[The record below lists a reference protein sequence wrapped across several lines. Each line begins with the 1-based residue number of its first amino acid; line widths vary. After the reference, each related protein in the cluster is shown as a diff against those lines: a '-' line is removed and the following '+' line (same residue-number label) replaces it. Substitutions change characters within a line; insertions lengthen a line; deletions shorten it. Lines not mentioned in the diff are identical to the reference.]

1 MEQHGEDRIKDTGT
15 VSEPEVVYA
24 HRSRRP
30 SMRKGIPHPDGVN
43 QSMEE
48 SAAAWR
54 RQIDEFIAEG
64 NRIYET
70 GDTAA
75 RKDLARRMEAFM
87 RENSTRERLMERIA
101 ISEQQI
107 RRGEYMTADESMAH
121 RYSGIRLQYI
131 RAKICRKTEQH
142 L

>member
-1 MEQHGEDRIKDTGT
+1 MQKLKDMEKRQHIEDRSISTGL
-15 VSEPEVVYA
+15 VNEPEVTYA
-24 HRSRRP
+24 RQSRVSRI
-30 SMRKGIPHPDGVN
+30 RKDVLQPGVTDHTN
-43 QSMEE
+43 EK
-48 SAAAWR
+48 AAAWR
-54 RQIDEFIAEG
+54 RQIDEFIAES

-107 RRGEYMTADESMAH
+107 RRGEYMTADEADEAV
-121 RYSGIRLQYI
+121 R
-131 RAKICRKTEQH
+131 RALPWLR
-142 L
+142 

>member
-1 MEQHGEDRIKDTGT
+1 MQKLKDMEKRQHVEDRSTGT
-15 VSEPEVVYA
+15 DILNEPEATYA
-24 HRSRRP
+24 RRSSRP
-30 SMRKGIPHPDGVN
+30 RTRKGIPQPDGVN
-43 QSMEE
+43 QSIEE

-54 RQIDEFIAEG
+54 RQIDEFIAES

-107 RRGEYMTADESMAH
+107 RRGEYMTADEADEAV
-121 RYSGIRLQYI
+121 R
-131 RAKICRKTEQH
+131 RALPWLR
-142 L
+142 

>member
-1 MEQHGEDRIKDTGT
+1 
-15 VSEPEVVYA
+15 
-24 HRSRRP
+24 
-30 SMRKGIPHPDGVN
+30 MRKGIPHPDGVN

-107 RRGEYMTADESMAH
+107 RRGEYMTADEADEAV
-121 RYSGIRLQYI
+121 R
-131 RAKICRKTEQH
+131 RALPWLR
-142 L
+142 

>member
-1 MEQHGEDRIKDTGT
+1 MEKQHVHVEERQVTGT
-15 VSEPEVVYA
+15 DLIGEPEVAYA
-24 HRSRRP
+24 RRSRKPRT
-30 SMRKGIPHPDGVN
+30 RKGISQPDGVN

-48 SAAAWR
+48 SAAVWR
-54 RQIDEFIAEG
+54 RQIDEFIAES

-107 RRGEYMTADESMAH
+107 RRGEYMTADEADEAV
-121 RYSGIRLQYI
+121 R
-131 RAKICRKTEQH
+131 RALPWLR
-142 L
+142 

>member
-1 MEQHGEDRIKDTGT
+1 MEKRYGEDRIKGTDT
-15 VSEPEVVYA
+15 VSEPEVAYA
-24 HRSRRP
+24 RCSKGDGT
-30 SMRKGIPHPDGVN
+30 RKCIPQPDGVN

-48 SAAAWR
+48 SAAAWS
-54 RQIDEFIAEG
+54 RQIDEFIAES

-75 RKDLARRMEAFM
+75 RKDLTRRMEAFM

-107 RRGEYMTADESMAH
+107 RRGEYMTAEEADEAV
-121 RYSGIRLQYI
+121 R
-131 RAKICRKTEQH
+131 RALPWLR
-142 L
+142 

>member
-1 MEQHGEDRIKDTGT
+1 MQKLKDMEKRQHIEDRSISTGL
-15 VSEPEVVYA
+15 VNEPEVTYA
-24 HRSRRP
+24 RQSRVSRI
-30 SMRKGIPHPDGVN
+30 RKDVLQPGVTDHTN
-43 QSMEE
+43 EK
-48 SAAAWR
+48 AAAWR
-54 RQIDEFIAEG
+54 RQIDEFIAES

-107 RRGEYMTADESMAH
+107 LRGEYMTADEADEAV
-121 RYSGIRLQYI
+121 R
-131 RAKICRKTEQH
+131 RALPWLR
-142 L
+142 

>member
-1 MEQHGEDRIKDTGT
+1 MEKRYGEDRIKGTDT

-24 HRSRRP
+24 HCSRGDRT
-30 SMRKGIPHPDGVN
+30 RKRIPQPDGVN

-54 RQIDEFIAEG
+54 RQIDEFIVES

-70 GDTAA
+70 GDTTA

-107 RRGEYMTADESMAH
+107 RRGEYMTADEADEAV
-121 RYSGIRLQYI
+121 R
-131 RAKICRKTEQH
+131 RALPWLR
-142 L
+142 

>member
-1 MEQHGEDRIKDTGT
+1 MEKQHAEEGKAT
-15 VSEPEVVYA
+15 VVGSIGEPEVMYA
-24 HRSRRP
+24 RRSRKPRT
-30 SMRKGIPHPDGVN
+30 RKGIPHPDGVN

-48 SAAAWR
+48 AAAAWR

-75 RKDLARRMEAFM
+75 RKDLARRMEAFI

-107 RRGEYMTADESMAH
+107 RRGEYMTADEADEAV
-121 RYSGIRLQYI
+121 R
-131 RAKICRKTEQH
+131 RALPWLR
-142 L
+142 

>member
-1 MEQHGEDRIKDTGT
+1 MEKQHVHVEERQVTGT
-15 VSEPEVVYA
+15 DLIGEPEVAYA
-24 HRSRRP
+24 RRSRKPRT
-30 SMRKGIPHPDGVN
+30 RKGISQPDGVN

-48 SAAAWR
+48 SAAVWR

-107 RRGEYMTADESMAH
+107 RRGEYMTADEADEAV
-121 RYSGIRLQYI
+121 R
-131 RAKICRKTEQH
+131 RALPWLR
-142 L
+142 

>member
-1 MEQHGEDRIKDTGT
+1 MQKLKDMEKRQHVEDRSISTGL
-15 VSEPEVVYA
+15 VNEPEVTYA
-24 HRSRRP
+24 RQSRVSRI
-30 SMRKGIPHPDGVN
+30 RKDVLQPGVTDHTN
-43 QSMEE
+43 EK
-48 SAAAWR
+48 AAAWR
-54 RQIDEFIAEG
+54 RQIDEFIAES

-107 RRGEYMTADESMAH
+107 LRGEYMTADEADEAV
-121 RYSGIRLQYI
+121 R
-131 RAKICRKTEQH
+131 RALPWLR
-142 L
+142 

>member
-1 MEQHGEDRIKDTGT
+1 MEKRYGEDRFKGTDT
-15 VSEPEVVYA
+15 VSEPEVTYA
-24 HRSRRP
+24 HCSRGDRT
-30 SMRKGIPHPDGVN
+30 RKRIPQPDGVN

-48 SAAAWR
+48 SAAAWS
-54 RQIDEFIAEG
+54 RQIDEFIAES

-107 RRGEYMTADESMAH
+107 RRGEYMTAEETDEAV
-121 RYSGIRLQYI
+121 R
-131 RAKICRKTEQH
+131 RALPWLR
-142 L
+142 